1 MFSLSSLSSL
11 VSRVLAWHSK
21 PSSAKWFSPVAVAAP
36 VEAPEQ
42 SLSQFIKE
50 LADDAAAAPA
60 APVVAMPTFH
70 FKVFAKCGSEVM
82 LARSVCAANEAAALS
97 LIDSHDEERIQIVG
111 GSRYRVI
118 ITNGSR
124 VFRQIERIDRSGS
137 GARAYHTQTLTE
149 KGSVVGQPTLPYYSD
164 EVLV

>member
-1 MFSLSSLSSL
+1 MLSLSSL
-11 VSRVLAWHSK
+11 VSLVSRL
-21 PSSAKWFSPVAVAAP
+21 FSQPPVAT
-36 VEAPEQ
+36 VEAPEV

-50 LADDAAAAPA
+50 LADDAAAAPVA
-60 APVVAMPTFH
+60 VVAMPTFH